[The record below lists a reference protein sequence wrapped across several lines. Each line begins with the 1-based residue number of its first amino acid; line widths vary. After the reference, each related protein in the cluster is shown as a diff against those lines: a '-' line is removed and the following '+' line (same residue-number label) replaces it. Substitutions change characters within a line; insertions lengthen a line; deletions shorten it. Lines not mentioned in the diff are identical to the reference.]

1 MILVC
6 SWCCPS
12 GRDGYDNTD
21 LSPNPC
27 HLGRNFD
34 EVMSCFA
41 NPPSESAFFNEPRAT
56 IYEEEEA
63 KVGTMLFLIPL
74 RWCWDGAAAAA
85 GCG

>member
-1 MILVC
+1 
-6 SWCCPS
+6 
-12 GRDGYDNTD
+12 
-21 LSPNPC
+21 
-27 HLGRNFD
+27 
-34 EVMSCFA
+34 MSCFA